1 MIAFRAIMFVAA
13 VGIGSV
19 LVRNT
24 TDMLTCMA
32 HGKRCIEDTP
42 AATR

>member
-24 TDMLTCMA
+24 TDMLTCVTY
-32 HGKRCIEDTP
+32 GKGCIENMP
-42 AATR
+42 GATR

>member
-24 TDMLTCMA
+24 TDMLTCMT
-32 HGKRCIEDTP
+32 HGKHCIEDTP